1 MAKNF
6 VKFLSDLRILCNLSF
21 NLAAS
26 NKAFQVAESMNPCRK
41 VSSASVDVYACV
53 LYYCSCAWIIHDKLR
68 ITPNQN
74 FMPGPW

>member
-6 VKFLSDLRILCNLSF
+6 VGFLSDLRILCNLSF

-41 VSSASVDVYACV
+41 VSSAGVDV
-53 LYYCSCAWIIHDKLR
+53 
-68 ITPNQN
+68 
-74 FMPGPW
+74 